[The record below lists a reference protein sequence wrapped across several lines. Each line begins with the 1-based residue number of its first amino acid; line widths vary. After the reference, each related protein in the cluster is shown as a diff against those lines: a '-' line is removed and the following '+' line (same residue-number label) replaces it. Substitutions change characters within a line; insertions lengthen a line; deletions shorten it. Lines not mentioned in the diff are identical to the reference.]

1 MSHVVNP
8 IQSRLSP
15 SLPHFL
21 CSHLIPSANCARTSR
36 EGGTSK
42 LIKFFSNIPENLVNS
57 ALCPIGHELCRIPH
71 ISLVKSNAAALPVLA
86 HYTISKLCQSIAG
99 RWDIKN
105 LVAFLLKY
113 SKEPLPTALFASTK
127 WVMSQFCT
135 VKDPLPKSA
144 LLRSFASPC
153 FSFPFPV
160 I

>member
-57 ALCPIGHELCRIPH
+57 ARCPIGHELCRIPH

-99 RWDIKN
+99 KWDVKTHQI
-105 LVAFLLKY
+105 L
-113 SKEPLPTALFASTK
+113 
-127 WVMSQFCT
+127 SQI
-135 VKDPLPKSA
+135 SSN
-144 LLRSFASPC
+144 SFANT
-153 FSFPFPV
+153 PV
-160 I
+160 SLVNNSRYPIGYESCRIPHPIW